1 VYSAVTPPSSAQAIE
16 SSIRVEAKQRGLQ
29 LRISACM
36 VWLLFELRNV
46 EAILFS
52 QTVGYPEP
60 EQNGNRKHSHQ
71 NLRGSHQRND
81 SK

>member
-1 VYSAVTPPSSAQAIE
+1 
-16 SSIRVEAKQRGLQ
+16 
-29 LRISACM
+29 M